1 MNTLKDKSGA
11 TSSKRVIAMTSG
23 MTAIILTIIVV
34 IAGIFKEITNT
45 TLIVSLI
52 TANFTA
58 SLISLGL
65 TIPEWFSK
73 LGGK

>member
-1 MNTLKDKSGA
+1 MNTLKDKTGV

-23 MTAIILTIIVV
+23 FTAIALTVIVV